1 MQKPK
6 YLGIPN
12 HMFHTFVDLQIKL
25 WKLDLFVKWATHKL
39 YGTKSEFTIKGSTLE
54 LYISQFIKNLP

>member
-1 MQKPK
+1 
-6 YLGIPN
+6 
-12 HMFHTFVDLQIKL
+12 MFHTFVDLQIKL